1 MKTEALVEQ
10 LLDLKI
16 VVNLSRWKT
25 KLDTIGTERNY
36 YLSSTDVVVKRV
48 ISIIPASR
56 PLELALTTAYETGN
70 LSTTADATKS

>member
-48 ISIIPASR
+48 FSITPASR

-70 LSTTADATKS
+70 LSTTADATKR

>member
-36 YLSSTDVVVKRV
+36 YLS
-48 ISIIPASR
+48 
-56 PLELALTTAYETGN
+56 LTG
-70 LSTTADATKS
+70 LSSSVSSQLHQHPGP